1 MQNEKKERETR
12 GGIDYSSLVKY
23 LLGML
28 TTTTTIKPNQTK
40 QKNPGL
46 DLQQLKIKN
55 HLIGQLLPN
64 EGI

>member
-1 MQNEKKERETR
+1 MKKERETR

-28 TTTTTIKPNQTK
+28 TTTIKPNQTK

>member
-1 MQNEKKERETR
+1 MKKERETR

-28 TTTTTIKPNQTK
+28 TTTTIKPNQTK

-55 HLIGQLLPN
+55 HLISQLLPN